1 VHAHHFLHGKQ
12 GLPVFPQPACRI
24 VERVQ
29 TLEFGSLGF
38 SGVFDTINSIL
49 EAVDNVEVGEN
60 PHFSFP
66 PLPDKK
72 KAGATSFT
80 GNPAVSPYSGN
91 PAIRLLRTRGFPSPD
106 CSGFGFNYSMS
117 RLLIAIA
124 VPETIILYF

>member
-1 VHAHHFLHGKQ
+1 
-12 GLPVFPQPACRI
+12 
-24 VERVQ
+24 
-29 TLEFGSLGF
+29 
-38 SGVFDTINSIL
+38 
-49 EAVDNVEVGEN
+49 
-60 PHFSFP
+60 
-66 PLPDKK
+66 LPDKK

-124 VPETIILYF
+124 VPETIILYFYIEYKGLHFSARTVLSRN